1 MYVTTLD
8 LTLAERLLRDLISKG
23 FEISTPPHTRF
34 SGKKKGISC
43 TLYNSGKLV
52 VQGKEIQEF
61 VEFYLEPELLQTFTF
76 AQKTTKTAPI
86 SNIDPTPRI
95 GIDESGKGDFFGPL
109 CVAGVYAHGDEVAEL
124 VKIGVQDSKKLTD
137 DTVMKLARKIREK
150 FAHHIVRI
158 NPERYN
164 DLYEQF
170 RNLNRML
177 AWGHAT
183 TIEQLV
189 LKTQC
194 TNVIVDQFAAEHVV
208 EIALGRKKLAVEL
221 HQQHRAEADPVVA
234 AASILARD
242 AFLFGLRTLGQQIEM
257 TLPKGASAA
266 VIKTGKNLVQK
277 LGREAL
283 RKFSKVH
290 FQTTQKVLAG

>member
-1 MYVTTLD
+1 MYVVTLD
-8 LTLAERLLRDLISKG
+8 LKLAEQLLRDLTSKG
-23 FEISTPPHTRF
+23 FEITIPPHTRF

-61 VEFYLEPELLQTFTF
+61 IEFYLEPELLQTFSF
-76 AQKTTKTAPI
+76 AQKKPDL
-86 SNIDPTPRI
+86 NIDATPRI

-109 CVAGVYAHGDEVAEL
+109 CIAGVFAQADEVAEL
-124 VKIGVQDSKKLTD
+124 IRIGVQDSKTLSD
-137 DTVMKLARKIREK
+137 ETVIKLAHKIREK
-150 FAHHIVRI
+150 FAHYIVRI

-189 LKTQC
+189 IKTQC
-194 TNVIVDQFAAEHVV
+194 TNVVIDQFAAEHVV
-208 EIALGRKKLAVEL
+208 EMALGRKKLSVQL
-221 HQQHRAEADPVVA
+221 KQRHRGEEDPVVA

-242 AFLFGLRTLGQQIEM
+242 AFLSGLRTLGQQAEM

-266 VIKTGKNLVQK
+266 VIKAGKALVQK

-283 RKFSKVH
+283 HKFAKLH
-290 FQTTQKVLAG
+290 FRTTERVIG

>member
-1 MYVTTLD
+1 M
-8 LTLAERLLRDLISKG
+8 
-23 FEISTPPHTRF
+23 
-34 SGKKKGISC
+34 
-43 TLYNSGKLV
+43 V

-61 VEFYLEPELLQTFTF
+61 VEFYLEPELLHTFTF
-76 AQKTTKTAPI
+76 TQKTATAKTAKTAPLT
-86 SNIDPTPRI
+86 NIDSTPRI

-109 CVAGVYAHGDEVAEL
+109 CIAGVYAHGDEIAEL
-124 VKIGVQDSKKLTD
+124 VKIGVQDSKTLTD
-137 DTVMKLARKIREK
+137 DTVIKLARKIREK

-189 LKTQC
+189 LKTKC

-208 EIALGRKKLAVEL
+208 EMALGRKKLAVEL

-266 VIKTGKNLVQK
+266 VIKAGKNLVQK
-277 LGREAL
+277 LGRDAL
-283 RKFSKVH
+283 RRFSKVH
-290 FQTTQKVLAG
+290 FQTTLKVLGG